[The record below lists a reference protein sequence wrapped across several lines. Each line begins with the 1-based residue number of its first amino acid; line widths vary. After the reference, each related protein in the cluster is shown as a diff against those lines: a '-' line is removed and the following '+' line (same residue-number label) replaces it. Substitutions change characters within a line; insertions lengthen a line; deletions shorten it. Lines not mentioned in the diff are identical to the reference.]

1 LRRTG
6 GGHGNTDT
14 IKFPKPKPRD
24 IVSKTETQ
32 SDGAVHVISRKPFDD
47 AAIRYPAARAAL
59 QRNYDLLRKGDFTTP
74 DQLRN
79 AFPTLD
85 NFKYRDKWWVLDIA
99 GNNLRLIAFIQF
111 RDNRM
116 YVKHIV
122 NHTEYDALTKT
133 YRETK
138 E

>member
-1 LRRTG
+1 M
-6 GGHGNTDT
+6 
-14 IKFPKPKPRD
+14 
-24 IVSKTETQ
+24 
-32 SDGAVHVISRKPFDD
+32 HVISRKPFDD
-47 AAIRYPAARAAL
+47 AARRYPAASAAL
-59 QRNYDLLRKGDFTTP
+59 QRTYDLLRKGDFTTP

-79 AFPTLD
+79 AFPSLD
-85 NFKYRDKWWVLDIA
+85 NFKYRNKWWVLDIA

-111 RDNRM
+111 RDCRM

-122 NHTEYDALTKT
+122 NHSEYDALTKV